1 MLSSRPKAEVNN
13 IDRSTRNK
21 LILKWIVLGLFILF
35 VFTLQSTPSFLE
47 ILGIKPLLLL
57 PLAVSISMF
66 EGEWVGGLVAMACGL
81 LWDMAGEAPFGSYGF
96 LCLVVGVATGLL
108 LKLLLRNE
116 WFNCLFLVFT
126 ASVIIICMEFLFAY
140 GIRDYDNIGQIFLT
154 KHLPMIF
161 YTSAIS
167 PALYFVVK
175 SIEKIKHE

>member
-1 MLSSRPKAEVNN
+1 MFPLRPKTEVNN

-21 LILKWIVLGLFILF
+21 LILKWVVFGFFILF
-35 VFTLQSTPSFLE
+35 VFTLQATPSFLE
-47 ILGIKPLLLL
+47 IFEVKPILLL
-57 PLAVSISMF
+57 PLAISIAMF

-116 WFNCLFLVFT
+116 WFNCLFIVFA
-126 ASVIIICMEFLFAY
+126 ASVIIISIEFLFTY
-140 GIRDYDNIGQIFLT
+140 GIRDYDNAGQIFLT

-161 YTSAIS
+161 YTSFIS
-167 PALYFVVK
+167 PIIYSIVRL
-175 SIEKIKHE
+175 IEKIKHE